1 MDNSAVPKTD
11 SPKKRANQSEDY
23 VDSPTKKTR
32 SETSSSSTPTLIIEH
47 GTDDII
53 FSMMAWEL
61 QAYLKFAEVDI
72 KVLVNPMEEPRN
84 ASFVV
89 SLEGGEEFLKYLYQE
104 PPYELLRACDLEGVV
119 ERIRRSINQ

>member
-1 MDNSAVPKTD
+1 
-11 SPKKRANQSEDY
+11 
-23 VDSPTKKTR
+23 
-32 SETSSSSTPTLIIEH
+32 
-47 GTDDII
+47 
-53 FSMMAWEL
+53 MMAWEL
-61 QAYLKFAEVDI
+61 QTYLKMAEVDI

-89 SLEGGEEFLKYLYQE
+89 SLEGGEEFLKFLYQE